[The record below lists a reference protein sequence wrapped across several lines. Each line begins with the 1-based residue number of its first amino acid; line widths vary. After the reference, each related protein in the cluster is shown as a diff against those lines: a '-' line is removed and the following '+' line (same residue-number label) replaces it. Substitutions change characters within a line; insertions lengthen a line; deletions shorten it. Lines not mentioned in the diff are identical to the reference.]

1 MWTNIKNFIGDT
13 IAFTYIKS
21 LIAGESNKDLREL
34 MATILT
40 FAAVVVLFYSCYVAH
55 SDDARL
61 YLYITTCSFIA
72 ALFGMEKFGS
82 PVPKV
87 TKSSKKEEDEVN

>member
-1 MWTNIKNFIGDT
+1 MWTRIKNFIGDT

-34 MATILT
+34 MATMLT
-40 FAAVVVLFYSCYVAH
+40 FAAIVVLWYSCYVAK

-72 ALFGMEKFGS
+72 ALFGMEKFGAT
-82 PVPKV
+82 PTVPA
-87 TKSSKKEEDEVN
+87 KEEPPKEID